1 MDGEI
6 RLRLDNWN
14 ITDKPCLLGTARI
27 IQKVKVLDL
36 KWKKA
41 AIPKTTGWCP
51 LLWHFLPGNNIR
63 PESKEI
69 MIVINNNNG
78 NNNNVVIN
86 IDNDSNN
93 NNDNSK

>member
-1 MDGEI
+1 M
-6 RLRLDNWN
+6 
-14 ITDKPCLLGTARI
+14 K
-27 IQKVKVLDL
+27 K
-36 KWKKA
+36 KKA
-41 AIPKTTGWCP
+41 IIPKTTGWCP

-93 NNDNSK
+93 NNDNNK

>member
-1 MDGEI
+1 M
-6 RLRLDNWN
+6 
-14 ITDKPCLLGTARI
+14 K
-27 IQKVKVLDL
+27 K
-36 KWKKA
+36 KKA
-41 AIPKTTGWCP
+41 IIPKTTGWCP

-69 MIVINNNNG
+69 MIVINNNND

>member
-1 MDGEI
+1 M
-6 RLRLDNWN
+6 
-14 ITDKPCLLGTARI
+14 K
-27 IQKVKVLDL
+27 K
-36 KWKKA
+36 KKA
-41 AIPKTTGWCP
+41 AISKATGWCP